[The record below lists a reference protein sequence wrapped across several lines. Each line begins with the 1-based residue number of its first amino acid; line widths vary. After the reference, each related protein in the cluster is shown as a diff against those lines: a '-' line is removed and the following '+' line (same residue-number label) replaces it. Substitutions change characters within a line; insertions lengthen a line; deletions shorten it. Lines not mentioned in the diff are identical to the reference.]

1 MKALMQDDYGGLD
14 AMRIGDLPDPVPGPD
29 DVLVEVHAAGINPI
43 DWKVRAGALRARLE
57 LTFPDV
63 LGRDLS
69 GVIVAVGANVT
80 DLKTGDALFGVCP
93 PNRWGSHA
101 ELIAVDASIVAIK
114 PHEVSHVEA
123 ASIALVGITALTALE
138 KTATIEPG
146 MKVLIH
152 AGAGGV
158 GAFAIQYCKSRGAMV
173 YATCSAGNSE
183 FVRGLGADEA
193 IDYTKGDFAAGLSDI
208 DVVYDTMGGDIHV
221 RSQAVLKPGG
231 MLVCLNAAPV
241 PADAPARDDIEIE
254 TPLVTYLRADGERLA
269 ELIAERA
276 VQPNVGTVF
285 FFSDAIDAYRLS
297 ETGHARGKV
306 VLRMK

>member
-1 MKALMQDDYGGLD
+1 MKALMQDDYGGLN
-14 AMRIGDLPDPVPGPD
+14 AMRIGNLPDPVPGPD